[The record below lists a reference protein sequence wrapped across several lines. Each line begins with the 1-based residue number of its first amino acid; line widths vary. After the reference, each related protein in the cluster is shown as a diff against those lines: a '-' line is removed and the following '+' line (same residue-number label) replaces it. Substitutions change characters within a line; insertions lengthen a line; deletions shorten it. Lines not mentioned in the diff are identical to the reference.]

1 MALKTADEYVER
13 LKGMKPNVYVGGRRI
28 RRDDPVL
35 SKSINTVRITFDA
48 AQDPRFIDQL
58 VTTSPLI
65 NEKISRFTNL
75 YFSQDDLVKKQ
86 GLIRNLC
93 HLAGGCIQRCMAT
106 DTINAMAVVSKEID
120 DAKGTDY
127 HPRFLE
133 FAKYYQKNDLV
144 GSAAMT
150 DVKGDRSKRP
160 HEQADPDLYV
170 RVKEKRKDGIIV
182 RGAKAHITMAP
193 YVDEHLVITTRALTK
208 QESDWAVAF
217 AIPAD
222 ADGIK
227 NITRIA
233 DTRERVQLKTPYNEL
248 GVSESLVVFDDV
260 FVPWERVFMCGEWE
274 FAGRLALMFANF
286 HRHSYCG
293 CKPAVSDIIMG
304 AAALVADYNGIGNA
318 SHIKD
323 EITEIMVIAELAYA
337 AGIAATAQATCTSSG
352 IWAPNPLYSNCGR
365 YITGVN
371 VYHEFD
377 ILTAITG
384 GLAATLPY
392 EQDWL
397 NPETRDYLN
406 KYIMRN
412 PNISSEQQHRLFRFL
427 SDYTTSGS
435 ACWNLHAG
443 VHGGGSPVME
453 KIGIRSIYDLEARKK
468 FVKYLAGIEEK
479 KVPEPPKKDVV
490 STMVNPD
497 SAKAITPLDPN
508 GERPEPAVTVTSTGG
523 KKA

>member
-1 MALKTADEYVER
+1 MALKTADEYFDR
-13 LKGMKPNVYVGGRRI
+13 LKGMKPNVYVAGRQV

-35 SKSINTVRITFDA
+35 KKSINTVRLTFDFA
-48 AQDPRFIDQL
+48 HDPRFSDLL

-75 YFSQDDLVKKQ
+75 HFSQDDLVKKQ
-86 GLIRNLC
+86 ELTRKLC
-93 HLAGGCIQRCMAT
+93 HQVGGCIQRCMAT

-127 HPRFLE
+127 HKRFLE

-144 GSAAMT
+144 GSAAQS

-160 HEQADPDLYV
+160 HEQEDEDLYV
-170 RVKEKRKDGIIV
+170 HIKEKRKDGIIV
-182 RGAKAHITMAP
+182 RGAKAHITMGP
-193 YVDEHLVITTRALTK
+193 YVDEHLVITTRAMTIE
-208 QESDWAVAF
+208 ESQWAVAF

-222 ADGIK
+222 TDGIK
-227 NITRIA
+227 NITRVA
-233 DTRERVQLKTPYNEL
+233 DTRERVELKTPYNEL
-248 GVSESLVVFDDV
+248 GVCESLVVFDDV
-260 FVPWERVFMCGEWE
+260 FVPWERVFMCGESE
-274 FAGRLALMFANF
+274 FAGRLALTFANF

-304 AAALVADYNGIGNA
+304 AAALVAEYNGVGNV

-323 EITEIMVIAELAYA
+323 EIAEIMVIAELAYA
-337 AGIAATAQATCTSSG
+337 AGVAATAKATQTSSG

-371 VYHEFD
+371 VFHEFD

-397 NPETRDYLN
+397 SPETRDDLN

-412 PNISSEQQHRLFRFL
+412 PKITAEQQHRLFRFL
-427 SDYTTSGS
+427 SDYTTSAC
-435 ACWNLHAG
+435 ACWNQHAG

-453 KIGIRSIYDLEARKK
+453 KIGIRSNYDLESRKNV
-468 FVKYLAGIEEK
+468 VKYLAGIE
-479 KVPEPPKKDVV
+479 D
-490 STMVNPD
+490 
-497 SAKAITPLDPN
+497 
-508 GERPEPAVTVTSTGG
+508 
-523 KKA
+523 KKADD